1 MFGPP
6 HSTHVCH
13 DFGESVMHRVLV
25 RRALASAIALSVLT
39 ITAAC
44 GSDDDPA
51 DSAGDDPGTSQSTDA
66 GTDPGTDPGADEEPD
81 AEPPADDVSL
91 PDDVCSLLTAEEVSE
106 AVGVTVTLEA
116 GPSGDCAFGEEDPRG
131 ISGLVGVVRDAGSN
145 GGYDAYLSGI
155 SATLT
160 DPQLAEI
167 SGLGDAATTYVGVPA
182 FGGSTQLMAGGVVDR
197 GDFLEQVTMSQASD
211 LTADQLVPAAEA
223 LLRLLDGK
231 LT

>member
-44 GSDDDPA
+44 GSDDDP
-51 DSAGDDPGTSQSTDA
+51 GTSQSTDA
-66 GTDPGTDPGADEEPD
+66 GTDPGADEEPD

-167 SGLGDAATTYVGVPA
+167 SGLGDAATTYAGVPA